1 MKKFYLRTVAVLLGA
16 AFMLGSAPTASAK
29 YDKNDILDE
38 LQIYGTYLAE
48 PGSEVLLDMS
58 NVLDGAEYFEVY
70 SSDESVVEVDE
81 SGTDA
86 YAVNEGIA
94 LITIEQYDEDYNYLG
109 YERNF
114 AVVSE
119 TRCDGHIED
128 ITALDVTFNY
138 KSEQNLDSPFLLT
151 SGDVDFY
158 SFYVTLDGDVY
169 VDDYGNVD
177 TYTVGSSTVA
187 CFAVTTSG
195 SISATTCEVTVR
207 YSFFQWLIR
216 IFLFGWIWY

>member
-1 MKKFYLRTVAVLLGA
+1 MKKIYLRMVAALLVVT
-16 AFMLGSAPTASAK
+16 FMFCSAPAASAK
-29 YDKNDILDE
+29 YDKHDIMDE

-48 PGSEVLLDMS
+48 PGSEVLPDMS

-81 SGTDA
+81 SFTKA
-86 YAVNEGIA
+86 YAVNEGIS
-94 LITIEQYDEDYNYLG
+94 LITIEQYDKDYNYLG
-109 YERNF
+109 CERNF

-119 TRCDGHIED
+119 TRCDGYIED

-138 KSEQNLDSPFLLT
+138 KSKAYIDSPFLLT

-158 SFYVTLDGDVY
+158 SFYVTLDGDIY
-169 VDDYGNVD
+169 VDDYGYVD
-177 TYTVGSSTVA
+177 TNSVGSSTVA

-195 SISATTCEVTVR
+195 SISVTTCKVTVS
-207 YSFFQWLIR
+207 YSFVQWLIR

>member
-1 MKKFYLRTVAVLLGA
+1 M
-16 AFMLGSAPTASAK
+16 
-29 YDKNDILDE
+29 
-38 LQIYGTYLAE
+38 
-48 PGSEVLLDMS
+48 
-58 NVLDGAEYFEVY
+58 
-70 SSDESVVEVDE
+70 
-81 SGTDA
+81 
-86 YAVNEGIA
+86 
-94 LITIEQYDEDYNYLG
+94 
-109 YERNF
+109 
-114 AVVSE
+114 
-119 TRCDGHIED
+119 
-128 ITALDVTFNY
+128 TFNY

-195 SISATTCEVTVR
+195 SISATTCEVTVK
-207 YSFFQWLIR
+207 YSFLQWLIR